1 MAALYVQGSHS
12 GQNTNL
18 GSVMYGS
25 GSSSGASSSNSQHHA
40 HIPATTGGMIIQ
52 QPQGAFNNAHHHGV
66 KPQMFG
72 SNTFPPGHH
81 DQSYG
86 YGLVAQSNSGQQ
98 QGFSTQNYNGG
109 YKSGNG
115 NGGQYRNNSN
125 NYRTGNNF
133 RGRGFHSGN
142 GHYSS
147 GSRQAQNVTGSW
159 SGNIEARPN
168 VVIECQICNKR
179 GHTAMNYFHRNTG
192 NTTTGFIME
201 CQIYGKRRHSALDC
215 FHKANYTYQ
224 GQPPL
229 SSLSAMNAQQTSQV
243 LPPNSWIVD
252 SGASHHMI
260 ADINALNQVASYQG
274 SDNITIGNGSS
285 LPITHIGS
293 TTIHIVDRS
302 LVLSKVLHVPNIA
315 RNLLLVKQLCVDN
328 NSWFIC
334 DECEFFVQD
343 KKTRVQDKKT
353 REVVYHGRS
362 KPE

>member
-1 MAALYVQGSHS
+1 MHLLSQNMAALYVQGSHS

-18 GSVMYGS
+18 GFVMYGS
-25 GSSSGASSSNSQHHA
+25 GSLSGASLSNSQHHA
-40 HIPATTGGMIIQ
+40 HIPATTGGTIIQ

-66 KPQMFG
+66 EPQMFG

-109 YKSGNG
+109 YKSCNG

-168 VVIECQICNKR
+168 VVIECQIYNKR
-179 GHTAMNYFHRNTG
+179 GHTAVNYFHRNTG
-192 NTTTGFIME
+192 NTTAGFIME
-201 CQIYGKRRHSALDC
+201 CQICGKRRHSALDC
-215 FHKANYTYQ
+215 FHRANYTYQ
-224 GQPPL
+224 GQPPP

-243 LPPNSWIVD
+243 LPPDSWIVD

-274 SDNITIGNGSS
+274 SDNITIG
-285 LPITHIGS
+285 
-293 TTIHIVDRS
+293 
-302 LVLSKVLHVPNIA
+302 
-315 RNLLLVKQLCVDN
+315 Q
-328 NSWFIC
+328 
-334 DECEFFVQD
+334 ED
-343 KKTRVQDKKT
+343 KGGGVSQN
-353 REVVYHGRS
+353 E
-362 KPE
+362 